1 MIKDKTLVAALPTAK
16 VLFLSHYSP
25 IQKEKGAYKNTNY
38 PPQTRITNPQQQGDY
53 FSNKSIIWRIFTY
66 KKQFIP
72 IAKEYTPQI
81 VGKHVPLQ
89 T

>member
-1 MIKDKTLVAALPTAK
+1 MIKDKTLVVALPTAK
-16 VLFLSHYSP
+16 VLFLSHSHP
-25 IQKEKGAYKNTNY
+25 FKRKKVHIKTQITPKI
-38 PPQTRITNPQQQGDY
+38 RITNPQQQGDY

-72 IAKEYTPQI
+72 ITKEYTPQI